1 MYMCALNDRYLS
13 SIADMVSR
21 EYDIIQIQETLCRYV
36 LIEKIIR
43 SKSHQ
48 YDMQKND
55 AIKTLT
61 FIVKHSNKH

>member
-1 MYMCALNDRYLS
+1 MCALYDRYLS

-21 EYDIIQIQETLCRYV
+21 AYDIIQIQETLCRYV

-43 SKSHQ
+43 SKFHQ

-55 AIKTLT
+55 AIKTLA